1 MQLTIDER
9 YNNLRMN
16 AIARQGA
23 PKTKSISRQPGFEEQ
38 LVAVADRKLAVS
50 GNADEHALLIRRARR
65 QHTEV
70 HDAVIRGDL
79 EAVRRHLTDENVDLA
94 TVNGLTPLHLAV
106 FAFGQ
111 VQKSV
116 RWDRLVRTGEKCVE
130 EQIMNYLLEAGAPV
144 DVLDDMKRLPAAL
157 VDGGR
162 IPPMLAHAMVAKR
175 ERTERI
181 APGTPDSNDKPTTY
195 NAFYDESDVDRI
207 GHRGG
212 PGNKSGR
219 GGNPLGIT
227 KIKGQFRAPVNP
239 DNEG

>member
-1 MQLTIDER
+1 MRLTIKQR
-9 YNNLRMN
+9 YDNLRMN
-16 AIARQGA
+16 AVARQGA
-23 PKTKSISRQPGFEEQ
+23 PKTKSISRQAGFEDQ

-50 GNADEHALLIRRARR
+50 GNAAEHVLLIRRARR
-65 QHTEV
+65 QHTNV

-79 EAVRRHLTDENVDLA
+79 EGVRRHLTDENVDLA
-94 TVNGLTPLHLAV
+94 TVNGLTPLHLAA

-116 RWDRLVRTGEKCVE
+116 RWDRIVRTGEKSIE
-130 EQIMNYLLEAGAPV
+130 EQILNYLLEAGAPV

-162 IPPMLAHAMVAKR
+162 IPPMLAHAMAAKR

-181 APGTPDSNDKPTTY
+181 APGTPESNDKPTTY
-195 NAFYDESDVDRI
+195 NAFYDESDIDRM

-212 PGNKSGR
+212 PGNKTGK
-219 GGNPLGIT
+219 GGNRLGIT
-227 KIKGQFRAPVNP
+227 KIKGEFCARQDVG
-239 DNEG
+239 DED